1 MSTRKM
7 ILVVALVMTGP
18 LFSSLSSAQAPP
30 PRVGDFK
37 IRAIRQQLVVAP
49 DYRSLVTGTGNNSN
63 TLTKKWLRIE
73 TEFDT
78 VPDWAD
84 DMTVKYYVLIGKG
97 REAKLFGGQVDYI
110 NVEKGQHHLSA
121 MFMHP
126 NSVER
131 FGQGN
136 VEAVHVELW
145 YKGRLMDQDVTPPT
159 NFAWWQGADPIRGY
173 LLDPQQTPW
182 SITAFDRY
190 EESKHTAQ

>member
-1 MSTRKM
+1 MSTRK
-7 ILVVALVMTGP
+7 IVLIVALLVTAP
-18 LFSSLSSAQAPP
+18 LFSFRSSAQLPS
-30 PRVGDFK
+30 RIGDFK

-49 DYRSLVTGTGNNSN
+49 DYRSLVTGTGNSSSV
-63 TLTKKWLRIE
+63 LTKKWLRIE

-78 VPDWAD
+78 VPEWAD
-84 DMTVKYYVLIGKG
+84 DLSVKYYVLIGKG

-110 NVEKGQHHLSA
+110 NVQKGQHHLSA

-126 NSVER
+126 NTVDR
-131 FGQGN
+131 YGQGN

-145 YKGRLMDQDVTPPT
+145 YKGRLMDQDQTPPA
-159 NFAWWQGADPIRGY
+159 NFAWWQGAEPVRGY

-190 EESKHTAQ
+190 EESKPTQ